1 MDYSSYLQKLDENA
15 ERLYA
20 LSDQIWDKAEIS
32 HDEKESSKL
41 LMDFLAKEGFT
52 VKPRAYGLPTAFTA
66 EYGAGSPRIGLL
78 GEYDAL
84 SLMSQ
89 QADVFEKCPV
99 VSGASVNGHGCGH
112 QLLGTG
118 ALGAALAAKDFLQQS
133 GKPGTIVYYGCP
145 AEESGSG
152 KAFMTRAGAFKD
164 LEAAL
169 TWHPGTLT
177 TVFSER
183 SLANIM
189 VKYFFHGVSSH
200 AGAAPEMGRS
210 ALDAVEL
217 MSVGVNYL
225 REHMI
230 DDARVHY
237 AVTNSG
243 GVSPNVVQADADVVY
258 LIRAPEM
265 VQVQELFQR
274 VNDIASGAALMT
286 GTSMRRKIIVTCS
299 NFISNRALEGLL
311 YESLTTV
318 PLPEI
323 SKADREYLVKYSATC
338 TTPPDEMLKI
348 TAQNHPSRPGRAFL
362 KEHLHD
368 QVYDFVAPWDPDR
381 EDKIM
386 RGSTDV
392 GDVSWQCPT
401 AQFFAATWAPG
412 SPGHSWQIVAQGKSH
427 TAHAMTLYSA
437 KVLALAA
444 LRLFSE
450 PALIAAARGEFAE
463 EMRERSYFPVPAEAQ
478 PGTLPDL

>member
-1 MDYSSYLQKLDENA
+1 MDYSLYLKKLDDSA

-20 LSDQIWDKAEIS
+20 LSDWIWDKAEIS
-32 HDEKESSKL
+32 HAEKESSKL
-41 LMDFLAKEGFT
+41 LMDFLAGEGFS
-52 VKPRAYGLPTAFTA
+52 VKPQAYGLPTAFTA
-66 EYGAGSPRIGLL
+66 EYGAGSPRIGIL

-84 SLMSQ
+84 SLMGQ
-89 QADVFEKCPV
+89 RADAFEKCPAP
-99 VSGASVNGHGCGH
+99 SGGSVDGHGCGH
-112 QLLGTG
+112 HLLGVG
-118 ALGAALAAKDFLQQS
+118 SLGAALAAKDFLQQT
-133 GKPGTIVYYGCP
+133 GKPGAIVYYGCP

-152 KAFMTRAGAFKD
+152 KAFMARAGAFKD
-164 LEAAL
+164 LDCAL

-177 TVFSER
+177 TIFSER

-189 VKYFFHGVSSH
+189 VKYYFHGVSSH

-243 GVSPNVVQADADVVY
+243 GASPNVVQADADVVY

-265 VQVQELFQR
+265 AQVLDLFKR
-274 VNDIASGAALMT
+274 VNDIADGAALMT
-286 GTSMRRKIIVTCS
+286 GTSTRRKTIVTCS
-299 NFISNRALEGLL
+299 NFISNRVLEGLL
-311 YESLTTV
+311 YESLTAV

-323 SKADREYLVKYSATC
+323 SEAGREYLAKYSATC
-338 TTPPDEMLKI
+338 STPPEAVLKS
-348 TAQNHPSRPGRAFL
+348 TAENHPSPAGRAFL
-362 KEHLHD
+362 KQHLGD
-368 QVYDFVAPWDPDR
+368 QVYNFVVPWESER
-381 EDKIM
+381 ENKIM

-401 AQFFAATWAPG
+401 AQFFAATFAPG
-412 SPGHSWQIVAQGKSH
+412 SPGHSWQVVAQGKSQ
-427 TAHAMTLYSA
+427 TAHDMTLYSA
-437 KVLALAA
+437 KVLALAS

-450 PALIAAARGEFAE
+450 PGLIAKAQGEFAE
-463 EMRERSYFPVPAEAQ
+463 EMRGRTYFPVPAEAQ
-478 PGTLPDL
+478 PGTMPDL